1 MLKKKVLSFGELL
14 LRISPAPKEQTDK
27 QSMLVY
33 VGGAEANVATALA
46 GWDVPVKY
54 LTVLPDNFMSKHMLH
69 YLEYKGIYTSSIL
82 LQGDRV
88 GLYYLERGADLKGQ
102 MVYDRDCSAFSQLQ
116 TGTVDWDRVLHD
128 VSWFNFSAITPALNA
143 NLVAVCKEALDAAT
157 QKGITISLD
166 LNHRSRLWKYGKQP
180 IDIMTELAPYCDV
193 IMGNIWSANTLLGI
207 PVDAHI
213 HDKKTKQAYLDHSKF
228 TSEEIIKHYPK
239 CHTVANTFRFDSIN
253 NDLKYFTS
261 LFTNGHQ
268 FNSAEFLTKGVVDR
282 SGSGDCFM
290 AGLIY
295 GLYHQHVPQDI
306 VDYATAASFGKL
318 QEFGDATGQDELTV
332 SKAIESV

>member
-1 MLKKKVLSFGELL
+1 MRKKKVLSFGELL

-54 LTVLPDNFMSKHMLH
+54 FTVLPDNFMSKHMLH
-69 YLEYKGIYTSSIL
+69 YLQYKGIYTSSIL

-102 MVYDRDCSAFSQLQ
+102 MVYDRDRSAFSELT

-128 VSWFNFSAITPALNA
+128 VSWFNFSAITPALNQ
-143 NLVAVCKEALDAAT
+143 NLVDVCKEALDAAT

-166 LNHRSRLWKYGKQP
+166 LNYRSRLWKYGTQP
-180 IDIMTELAPYCDV
+180 IDVMTELAPYCDV

-207 PVDAHI
+207 PVDEHI
-213 HDKKTKQAYLDHSKF
+213 QDKKTKQAYLDHSKF
-228 TSEEIIKHYPK
+228 TSEEIITRYPK
-239 CHTVANTFRFDSIN
+239 CHTVANTFRFDGEAN
-253 NDLKYFTS
+253 HLLYYTS
-261 LFTNGHQ
+261 LFTQGKQ
-268 FNSAEFLTKGVVDR
+268 FNSAEFTTKGVVDR

-295 GLYHQHVPQDI
+295 GLYNQHAPQDI
-306 VDYATAASFGKL
+306 IDYATAAAFGKL

-332 SKAIESV
+332 SKVVESV